1 MKCND
6 REKEIESFR
15 KQNIFMH
22 YLLPKMNIFI
32 ALDVMLAQCVQYTK
46 QKTLKN
52 VLRIE
57 HSDLSLHPETYN

>member
-22 YLLPKMNIFI
+22 YLLPKQNIFI

-46 QKTLKN
+46 QKK
-52 VLRIE
+52 
-57 HSDLSLHPETYN
+57 H